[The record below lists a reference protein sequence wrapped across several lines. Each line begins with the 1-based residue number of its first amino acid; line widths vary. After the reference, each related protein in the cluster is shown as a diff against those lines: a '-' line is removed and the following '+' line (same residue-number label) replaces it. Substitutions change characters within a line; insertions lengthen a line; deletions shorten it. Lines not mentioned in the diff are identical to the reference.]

1 MTPVN
6 IVVFASLLCLLCT
19 ICSCEL
25 SPLVHIDQGKLR
37 GVVKKDW
44 KGGDFYSFLSIPY
57 ARKPVGN
64 LRFMIPVAPEK
75 WEGILE
81 ATEDLPLCVQRDWR
95 GNIVGQED
103 CLYLNVHTPELQT
116 KNLKPV
122 MVYIHGGGFVEGNGR
137 NEMFG
142 AEFLMPEGV
151 LLVTIHYR
159 LGLFGFLNFAY

>member
-64 LRFMIPVAPEK
+64 LRFMVCINK
-75 WEGILE
+75 
-81 ATEDLPLCVQRDWR
+81 
-95 GNIVGQED
+95 
-103 CLYLNVHTPELQT
+103 
-116 KNLKPV
+116 
-122 MVYIHGGGFVEGNGR
+122 
-137 NEMFG
+137 
-142 AEFLMPEGV
+142 
-151 LLVTIHYR
+151 
-159 LGLFGFLNFAY
+159 LNFDI